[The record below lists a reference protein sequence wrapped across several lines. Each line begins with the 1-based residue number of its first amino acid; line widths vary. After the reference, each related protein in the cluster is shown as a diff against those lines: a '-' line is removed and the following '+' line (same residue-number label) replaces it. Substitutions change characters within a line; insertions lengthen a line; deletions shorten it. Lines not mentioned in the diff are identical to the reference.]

1 MERACDVCGKAYE
14 ALRASSRVCST
25 TCRVRKTRAR
35 QAGLVVPVV
44 PIAPVAVTP
53 APSEA
58 EGSLYAATLAELVAA
73 GREGS
78 ALGRSALLLARRLD
92 GAVREP
98 GMGMAAL
105 AKQHEQTLAG
115 AVRGAARAADPV
127 DELRAARDRKRNSA

>member
-1 MERACDVCGKAYE
+1 MALRACDFCGAEYSAVRPGSRFCGATCRK
-14 ALRASSRVCST
+14 RSSR
-25 TCRVRKTRAR
+25 
-35 QAGLVVPVV
+35 AGGSRPPPAAAVVL
-44 PIAPVAVTP
+44 PVATGGGAVL
-53 APSEA
+53 
-58 EGSLYAATLAELVAA
+58 SLYDATLAELTAA
-73 GREGS
+73 GRAES

-127 DELRAARDRKRNSA
+127 DELKAARDRKRAG